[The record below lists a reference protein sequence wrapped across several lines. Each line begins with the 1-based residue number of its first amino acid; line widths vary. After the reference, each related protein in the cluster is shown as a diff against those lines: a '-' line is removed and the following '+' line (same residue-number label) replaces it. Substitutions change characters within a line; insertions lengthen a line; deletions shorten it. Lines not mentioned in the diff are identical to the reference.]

1 MKSSYK
7 FIDHTADILFEA
19 VGNTL
24 PELFEQCA
32 IALEDTQV
40 DIKLIKPR
48 ESIEITGS
56 NKDIER
62 LLFDFLDDLL
72 FYKDSKLLIF
82 SKFDLDIK
90 KDNQNYVLTCQ
101 ASGEKLDHKKHDPK
115 VDVKAI
121 TMHLFEVKE
130 IKDGWQARVLVDI

>member
-1 MKSSYK
+1 MIPSYK
-7 FIDHTADILFEA
+7 YVDHTADILFEA

-32 IALEDTQV
+32 IALEDSQV
-40 DIKLIKPR
+40 DIKLIEEK
-48 ESIEITGS
+48 ETLEITGK
-56 NKDIER
+56 NKDLQR
-62 LLFDFLDDLL
+62 LLFDFLDDLI

-82 SKFDLDIK
+82 SKFKIEINKNNDGYNL
-90 KDNQNYVLTCQ
+90 NCQ
-101 ASGEKLDHKKHDPK
+101 ATGEKLSHEKHDPK

-130 IKDGWQARVLVDI
+130 IDGGWQAKVLIDI